1 MITPSLKELSLAFLR
16 LGVTAFGG
24 PAMVAH
30 IKEVS
35 VDKKAWLDEETFDN
49 GVALCQS
56 IPGAT
61 AMQTSAYVGLKAR
74 GVIGALISYISF
86 GFPAFILMVILSAA
100 YMEYHDM
107 SRVTSL
113 LNGLKVIVI
122 AIILNAVYYFGRG
135 VFKDYRGVVI
145 AVLSALLFGLGL
157 NPFIVIVGAGV
168 LGGIVLKKGNENE
181 RDRNVPPIVNINLD
195 RRGFLTP
202 PEGFYSARLN
212 NRMAISLILILI
224 FFLSGLYLLNPKLF
238 RLAALMLRIDLFAF
252 GGGFA
257 SLPLMLHEVVN
268 VRGWMDSKTF
278 MDGIAL
284 GQVTP
289 GPIVITAAFVGY
301 LLYGLAGAIV
311 STLAI
316 LSPSFL
322 ILVISAPYFDRMKK
336 SLYFQSAVA
345 GVLAS
350 FTGLLLFLAI
360 NFSMVIQ
367 WDIGRV
373 LLGTSAL
380 AALLL
385 KIDILYVVL
394 AGGIISVFLF

>member
-1 MITPSLKELSLAFLR
+1 MIKPSLKELSLAFLR

-100 YMEYHDM
+100 YMEYHNM

-145 AVLSALLFGLGL
+145 AVLSALLFGLGV
-157 NPFIVIVGAGV
+157 NPFIVIAGAAV
-168 LGGIVLKKGNENE
+168 LGIIILTTETQKAQRKDLRIEKKKPQ
-181 RDRNVPPIVNINLD
+181 R
-195 RRGFLTP
+195 LT
-202 PEGFYSARLN
+202 
-212 NRMAISLILILI
+212 AIFLILTLFF
-224 FFLSGLYLLNPKLF
+224 FFLAAIYLLDPKLF

-322 ILVISAPYFDRMKK
+322 ILIISAPYFDRMKK

>member
-16 LGVTAFGG
+16 LGLTAFGG

-35 VDKKAWLDEETFDN
+35 VNKKVWLDEETFDN

-74 GVIGALISYISF
+74 GVIGALISYVSF
-86 GFPAFILMVILSAA
+86 GLPAFILMVILSAA
-100 YMEYHDM
+100 YMKYHDL
-107 SRVTSL
+107 SRVISIL
-113 LNGLKVIVI
+113 SGLKVIVI
-122 AIILNAVYYFGRG
+122 AIILSAVYYFGRG
-135 VFKDYRGVVI
+135 LFKDYRTVLI
-145 AVLSALLFGLGL
+145 AVLSALLFGFGV
-157 NPFIVIVGAGV
+157 NPFIVIAGAGV
-168 LGGIVLKKGNENE
+168 LGSIVLENRQENSTPYISLPFKG
-181 RDRNVPPIVNINLD
+181 RARVGM
-195 RRGFLTP
+195 GFL
-202 PEGFYSARLN
+202 
-212 NRMAISLILILI
+212 ILTLI
-224 FFLSGLYLLNPKLF
+224 FFFLAVLYFFDPNLF
-238 RLAALMLRIDLFAF
+238 RLAAIMLRIDLFAF

-301 LLYGLAGAIV
+301 LLYGLSGAIV
-311 STLAI
+311 STIAI

-322 ILVISAPYFDRMKK
+322 ILIISAPYFDRVNN
-336 SLYFQSAVA
+336 SLYFKGAVT
-345 GVLAS
+345 GVLSS
-350 FTGLLLFLAI
+350 FVGLLIYLAI
-360 NFSMVIQ
+360 NFSLVIQ
-367 WDIGRV
+367 WDIERI
-373 LLGTSAL
+373 LLGTAVL
-380 AALLL
+380 TALLL
-385 KIDILYVVL
+385 KIDILYVIL
-394 AGGIISVFLF
+394 AGGIISLVLF